1 MSDFSDLFETMTTR
15 AFPFAQAVFAENE
28 EAAP

>member
-1 MSDFSDLFETMTTR
+1 MSDFSDLFETMTVGAFR
-15 AFPFAQAVFAENE
+15 AVPTIFAENE